1 MFSVCRW
8 LQKTEASK
16 TSCAFFVA
24 ASAFALAKLEVS
36 DQPPQLLR
44 GEFLIEAEVEVS
56 HLFIRDG
63 VLIQAVIPI
72 VLEYAVRS
80 FFIARFADPVDGTLF
95 SVHPVLLSTYR
106 CPQIMVPYG
115 LLASRPCLECP
126 PGSCPP
132 GSS

>member
-24 ASAFALAKLEVS
+24 ASACALAKLEVS
-36 DQPPQLLR
+36 DQLPQLLR

-72 VLEYAVRS
+72 VLEDAVRS
-80 FFIARFADPVDGTLF
+80 FFIARFADPVDGTLSQCIQFF
-95 SVHPVLLSTYR
+95 SRHIVVLRSWFPMVSWHP
-106 CPQIMVPYG
+106 G
-115 LLASRPCLECP
+115 LV
-126 PGSCPP
+126 
-132 GSS
+132 